1 MKKNLIFILTLLICN
16 ILQAQTVTDT
26 NGTVY
31 NTVQIGTQT
40 WMAENLSATKFN
52 DGTPIPLVTDSIAW
66 FGLTSPGYCWF
77 KNDSSTYN
85 RPWGALYN
93 WHAVNTGNLCPKG
106 WHVPSN
112 AEWHTLVLFLDP
124 AAQDC
129 YCTESTIAG
138 DALKETGLSH
148 WGNGNNGTNSSGF
161 TAVGTGFR
169 NGWNKTFQGH
179 TAVAYFWTSTP
190 NEPYTT
196 VWHRYIQNGSAN
208 LFEYLDQKTQAM
220 SVRCIKD
227 NASTGMQLK
236 NKDNNIKI
244 YPNPASDK
252 IFIETGFNDDAQIS
266 IYNVLGELVSQT
278 QIKNEKF
285 EMDISELK
293 KGIYI
298 LMITYPQGILK
309 QKLIK
314 E

>member
-77 KNDSSTYN
+77 KNDSATYN

-93 WHAVNTGNLCPKG
+93 WHTVNTGNLCPKG
-106 WHVPSN
+106 WHIPSN

-138 DALKETGLSH
+138 DALKETGLTH

-179 TAVAYFWTSTP
+179 TAVVYFWTSTS
-190 NEPYTT
+190 NEPYAT

-266 IYNVLGELVSQT
+266 IFNVLGELVSQT